1 MKNFNLKRFIIEM
14 LIYAVVFGVF
24 MYFAEYKDVQ
34 KSLKIGI
41 FYGFF
46 MSIFNSFI
54 LPKFQKKEIR

>member
-1 MKNFNLKRFIIEM
+1 M

-54 LPKFQKKEIR
+54 LPKFQKKK

>member
-1 MKNFNLKRFIIEM
+1 MKKFNLKRFIIEM

-34 KSLKIGI
+34 KSVTIGV

-46 MSIFNSFI
+46 MSIFYSFL
-54 LPKFQKKEIR
+54 LPKLQKKK

>member
-34 KSLKIGI
+34 KSVTIGV

-46 MSIFNSFI
+46 MSIFFHFYCQNY
-54 LPKFQKKEIR
+54 KKRNK